1 MLITLTFVP
10 TKQLNIMK
18 IERDILGIDVTI
30 HFDDYGNVEEIEVD
44 SEHEDILQENAIDF
58 HNQAEELVINHF
70 DGLREEAEDMEYEFK
85 KGY

>member
-1 MLITLTFVP
+1 MLITITFVP

-18 IERDILGIDVTI
+18 IEREILGIDVTI

-44 SEHEDILQENAIDF
+44 NENEQVLQENATDF
-58 HNQAEELVINHF
+58 HYQSSEMVRDYF
-70 DGLREEAEDMEYEFK
+70 DGLREEFEDRQYEFK